1 MEKMVPDGVFNVGAG
16 SDVTIHELAE
26 TIIEA
31 VGFQGAVSF
40 DVSKPDGTPR
50 KLLDVSKMKELG
62 WAAKTGLHEGIEM
75 AYQDFLEKACN

>member
-16 SDVTIHELAE
+16 SDVTIQELAE
-26 TIIEA
+26 TIMEV

-62 WAAKTGLHEGIEM
+62 WEAKTGLREGITF
-75 AYQDFLEKACN
+75 AYKDFLEKSFT